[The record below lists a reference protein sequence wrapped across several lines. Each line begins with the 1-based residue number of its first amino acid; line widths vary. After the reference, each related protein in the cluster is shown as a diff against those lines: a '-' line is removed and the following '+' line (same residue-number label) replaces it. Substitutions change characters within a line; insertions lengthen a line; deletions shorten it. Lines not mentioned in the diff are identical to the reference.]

1 MNCSIAAE
9 QSSQLQVSQDEE
21 EVNHEED
28 EQDEEASTFVASGE
42 CQIVGIR
49 YYNGVAHP
57 GEFVILVR
65 EPHNPYDRNAI
76 RVDNMH
82 GDKVGHIKATSAKHL
97 APIMDNATRLHV
109 RIEGTI
115 PRKGGAYGLPLS
127 IEYYSTAPTP
137 ELTEKVAKTLQKS
150 LRYESNFSLSRELG
164 GNGGPAAQ
172 SPAAQTSTLNVVSK
186 KLDWNKQQQALDEM
200 FDKHLEE
207 QYNDLPNINMPS
219 CLRNIELF
227 DYQIQGIKWLLKKET
242 GENTAPFYKSVKEGG
257 KNMYLCEITQSSQSQ
272 PPSPIKGS
280 ILCDVSYAC
289 RLLVFG
295 VVCSCI
301 FPAYVY
307 VVH

>member
-9 QSSQLQVSQDEE
+9 QSSQQLQVSQDD

-65 EPHNPYDRNAI
+65 EPQNPYDRNAI

-82 GDKVGHIKATSAKHL
+82 GDKVGHIKATSAKYL
-97 APIMDNATRLHV
+97 APIIDNATRLHV

-127 IEYYSTAPTP
+127 LEYYSTALTP
-137 ELTEKVAKTLQKS
+137 ELTEAVAKTLQKS

-164 GNGGPAAQ
+164 GNERPAAERRT
-172 SPAAQTSTLNVVSK
+172 PTVVSK

-200 FDKHLEE
+200 FDKHLSE

-227 DYQIQGIKWLLKKET
+227 EYQIQGIKWLLKKEN
-242 GENTAPFYKSVKEGG
+242 GENAAPFYKSVKEGG

-280 ILCDVSYAC
+280 ILCDVSNIC
-289 RLLVFG
+289 WFLK
-295 VVCSCI
+295 
-301 FPAYVY
+301 
-307 VVH
+307 